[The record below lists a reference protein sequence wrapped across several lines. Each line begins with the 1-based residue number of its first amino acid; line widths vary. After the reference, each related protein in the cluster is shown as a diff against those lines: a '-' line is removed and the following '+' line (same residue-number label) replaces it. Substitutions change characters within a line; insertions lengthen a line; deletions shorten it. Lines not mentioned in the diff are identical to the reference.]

1 MQKFVDALTDL
12 VRAIYDTIT
21 KPSLVE
27 IPEPPENGLFDV

>member
-1 MQKFVDALTDL
+1 MQTIVDALTNL

-27 IPEPPENGLFDV
+27 MPEPPGNGLFDV